1 MNARNEDKYKRAR
14 SFLKNGPA
22 LFFEVGGIG
31 SVGMNKNTNSRKP
44 DFILTM
50 LFTLLCVGLLMI
62 PTGFEGVNGNN
73 RSEQARAR
81 VTHVDNTD
89 IRQNLIV
96 KSGTQE
102 MTVDILN
109 GPFKGKTAKV
119 LNHLQGKME
128 LDEVYEEGNALL
140 VEFSTKDGE
149 INRAYARGKYRIHL
163 EVFLLGLFGV
173 LLIIV
178 GGWTGLKA
186 LLSFCFAGLMI
197 WKIMI
202 PLFLKGYDP
211 IFTSLGVVVM
221 LTGAISFMVGG
232 FEKKGLV
239 TFSGAFLGIVLTCV
253 LATVFSK
260 GFHIH
265 GAVRPFAETL
275 LYSGFYHLNLTKI
288 FLAGIFVSSSGA
300 VMDLAMDISSAMYEV
315 KAKEPEISVKDHI
328 ASGMAVGRSVIGTMT
343 TTLLLAYS
351 GSYMAMFMLFM
362 SQGMPLANIFNLN
375 FVAAEVL
382 NTIVGSFGLVTVA
395 PFTALMGGVI
405 YGRHRDTSS
414 EIPAANQQ
422 TDNFLFGDERLEENS
437 PCLFQ
442 GIPRNEATFFCDLL
456 AFVAE
461 DKNNE

>member
-1 MNARNEDKYKRAR
+1 
-14 SFLKNGPA
+14 
-22 LFFEVGGIG
+22 
-31 SVGMNKNTNSRKP
+31 
-44 DFILTM
+44 M
-50 LFTLLCVGLLMI
+50 LFALLCVGLLLI

-102 MTVDILN
+102 MTVNILN
-109 GPFKGKTAKV
+109 GPFKGKTATV
-119 LNHLQGKME
+119 INHLQGKME
-128 LDEVYEEGNALL
+128 LDEVYEAGNILL

-149 INRAYARGKYRIHL
+149 IHRAYARGKYRIHL
-163 EVFLLGLFGV
+163 EIFLLGLFGV

-202 PLFLKGYDP
+202 PLFLRGYDP
-211 IFTSLGVVVM
+211 IFTSLGVVLV

-288 FLAGIFVSSSGA
+288 FLAGVFVSSSGA

-315 KAKEPEISVKDHI
+315 KLKEPKISIKDHI
-328 ASGMAVGRSVIGTMT
+328 ASGLSVGRSVIGTMT

-395 PFTALMGGVI
+395 PFTALMGGI
-405 YGRHRDTSS
+405 IHGRHRDISP
-414 EIPAANQQ
+414 EIPATNQ
-422 TDNFLFGDERLEENS
+422 
-437 PCLFQ
+437 
-442 GIPRNEATFFCDLL
+442 
-456 AFVAE
+456 
-461 DKNNE
+461 

>member
-1 MNARNEDKYKRAR
+1 
-14 SFLKNGPA
+14 
-22 LFFEVGGIG
+22 
-31 SVGMNKNTNSRKP
+31 MNKNINSKKP

-50 LFTLLCVGLLMI
+50 LFALLCVGLLLI

-73 RSEQARAR
+73 RSERARAR
-81 VTHVDNTD
+81 VTHVDNSD

-109 GPFKGKTAKV
+109 GPFKGQTAKV
-119 LNHLQGKME
+119 INHLQGKME
-128 LDEVYEEGNALL
+128 LDEIYEEGNTLL

-149 INRAYARGKYRIHL
+149 IHRAYARGKYRIHL
-163 EVFLLGLFGV
+163 EIFLLGLFGV

-186 LLSFCFAGLMI
+186 LLSFCFAGLML

-211 IFTSLGVVVM
+211 IFTSLSVVVV

-239 TFSGAFLGIVLTCV
+239 TFTGAFLGIVLTCV

-315 KAKEPEISVKDHI
+315 KLKEPKISVKDHI

-375 FVAAEVL
+375 FVASEVL

-395 PFTALMGGVI
+395 PFTALMGGII
-405 YGRHRDTSS
+405 YGRHRNVSP
-414 EIPAANQQ
+414 EIPDANQ
-422 TDNFLFGDERLEENS
+422 
-437 PCLFQ
+437 
-442 GIPRNEATFFCDLL
+442 
-456 AFVAE
+456 
-461 DKNNE
+461 